1 MRRTVAKKLRSMMP
15 KGYTP
20 NQYRKAKAIYK
31 GSTQT
36 PKLKQSKRQKR
47 LAK

>member
-31 GSTQT
+31 ADTQN
-36 PKLKQSKRQKR
+36 PKLKISKRQKR